1 MQFLN
6 RCLNLFTCN
15 LQGSLLLDQLLRVL
29 DELTEMLPVNRV
41 RAAAL
46 AALRSPY
53 ALGDHLRILLCR
65 DAIYRV
71 LTDVP
76 TGSRWRV
83 NIQGCIIFFKIEQRL
98 HILLATCRYTVQCHL
113 QTIHRIPQRE

>member
-1 MQFLN
+1 MQFLK
-6 RCLNLFTCN
+6 RCLNLFTRN
-15 LQGSLLLDQLLRVL
+15 LQGSLLLDQLLRML
-29 DELTEMLPVNRV
+29 DELTEVLPVNR
-41 RAAAL
+41 AGTAAL
-46 AALRSPY
+46 TALT
-53 ALGDHLRILLCR
+53 ALEDHLRILLCR

-98 HILLATCRYTVQCHL
+98 HILLAMCHYTVQCHL
-113 QTIHRIPQRE
+113 QTAHRIPQRE